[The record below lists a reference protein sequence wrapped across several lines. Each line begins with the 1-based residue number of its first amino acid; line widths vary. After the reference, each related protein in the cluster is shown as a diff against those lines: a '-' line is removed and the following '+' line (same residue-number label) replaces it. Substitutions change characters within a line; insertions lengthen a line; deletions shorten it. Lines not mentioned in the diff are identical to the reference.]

1 MADVLGGY
9 FESLASI
16 DKYEPDFKRRIQPSR
31 MSIRN
36 LVIPTDVRNLQINEA
51 FSFSELLH
59 SLSCSNGR
67 SAGPDGIGYPLLK
80 YLPASGKSKLLEL
93 FNKIWTEDYYPHEWK
108 ESIVIP
114 IPKPNSTGREPA
126 NFRPISLTCCMA
138 KVFERMV
145 NRRLRQHLEIGQH
158 LDNRQHAFRA
168 GFGTNTYFATLGETS
183 RKPKMKECTP
193 RSSRWT

>member
-1 MADVLGGY
+1 MSASYTRCEKRQLEKIPGSISSSQSSSELWSKVNALCCKRRSTPLTHNHQNSTITDPDKVADVLGGY

-93 FNKIWTEDYYPHEWK
+93 FNKIWTEDYYPHE
-108 ESIVIP
+108 
-114 IPKPNSTGREPA
+114 
-126 NFRPISLTCCMA
+126 
-138 KVFERMV
+138 
-145 NRRLRQHLEIGQH
+145 
-158 LDNRQHAFRA
+158 
-168 GFGTNTYFATLGETS
+168 
-183 RKPKMKECTP
+183 
-193 RSSRWT
+193 